1 VGGKKKG
8 KKERKNHLSLKVI
21 RHGCEKGQRS
31 CCLVNDGR
39 VLQLLNLIP
48 REKHRHPEALWQLMN
63 VRPPK
68 GVLLGSLSQQF
79 QP

>member
-1 VGGKKKG
+1 LAQWEAKI
-8 KKERKNHLSLKVI
+8 KEKPSL
-21 RHGCEKGQRS
+21 CEGASGMAVRKGQRS

-39 VLQLLNLIP
+39 VLQLLNLVP